1 MYAIV
6 EFKGSQ
12 YKVEKDQLLKVA
24 YLGSELEPGTEVEI
38 ERVLMFKNDEDIQIG
53 HPTVENAKVLCE
65 IVSHGKDKKVIVF
78 KKKRRKGYEK
88 KQGHRQNFTMIKVK
102 EIIN

>member
-12 YKVEKDQLLKVA
+12 YKVEKDQVLKVA
-24 YLGSELEPGTEVEI
+24 FLGEDLEPGTELAI
-38 ERVLMFKNDEDIQIG
+38 ERVLMFKDSDDIQIG
-53 HPTVENAKVLCE
+53 HPTIENAKVMCE
-65 IVSHGKDKKVIVF
+65 VVSHGKEKKIIVF
-78 KKKRRKGYEK
+78 KKKRRKTYEK

>member
-12 YKVEKDQLLKVA
+12 YKVEKDQVLKVA

-38 ERVLMFKNDEDIQIG
+38 ERVLMLKDADNIQIG

-65 IVSHGKDKKVIVF
+65 VVDHGKDKKVIVF
-78 KKKRRKGYEK
+78 KKKRRKGYQK

-102 EIIN
+102 ELRN

>member
-12 YKVEKDQLLKVA
+12 YKVEKDQVLKVA
-24 YLGSELEPGTEVEI
+24 YLGEEIEPGTEVEI
-38 ERVLMFKNDEDIQIG
+38 ERVLMFKDADDIKIG
-53 HPTVENAKVLCE
+53 HPTLENSKVLCE
-65 IVSHGKDKKVIVF
+65 VISHGKEKKIIVF
-78 KKKRRKGYEK
+78 KKKRRKTYEK

>member
-12 YKVEKDQLLKVA
+12 YKVEKDQVLKVA

-38 ERVLMFKNDEDIQIG
+38 ERVLMLKDADNIQIG

-65 IVSHGKDKKVIVF
+65 VVYHGKDKKVIVF
-78 KKKRRKGYEK
+78 KKKRRKGYQK

-102 EIIN
+102 ELRN

>member
-12 YKVEKDQLLKVA
+12 YKVEKDQVLKVA
-24 YLGSELEPGTEVEI
+24 YLGEEIEPGTEVEI
-38 ERVLMFKNDEDIQIG
+38 ERVLMFKDADDIKIG
-53 HPTVENAKVLCE
+53 HPTLENAKVLCE
-65 IVSHGKDKKVIVF
+65 VISHGKEKKIIVF
-78 KKKRRKGYEK
+78 KKKRRKTYEK